1 MNTVQKGFTLIE
13 LMIVVAIIGILAAI
27 AIPAYQNYTAKATTT
42 SALADI
48 TGGKINVETRLAEG
62 GGIITGKLGSE
73 VGLKD
78 QTANCSSVA
87 VEVTN
92 TGASAI
98 VCKVKGSP
106 KVLGE
111 HISWVRG
118 SDAAAK
124 IVSETNTASNTPE
137 KTGAWECVT
146 SVPASVAPK
155 NCLSEK
161 DSASKAIIDKLDAAT
176 ALASAKTKATVGTTG

>member
-27 AIPAYQNYTAKATTT
+27 AIPAYQNYTAKATAT

-48 TGGKINVETRLAEG
+48 TGGKINIETRLAEG
-62 GGIITGKLGSE
+62 GGALTGANGIGSSI
-73 VGLKD
+73 GLKD
-78 QTANCSSVA
+78 TTANCTSVK
-87 VEVTN
+87 VEIATN
-92 TGASAI
+92 GSAAI
-98 VCKVKGSP
+98 LCKVKGSP
-106 KVLGE
+106 KVLDE
-111 HISWVRG
+111 HITWVRG
-118 SDAAAK
+118 SDAAAVK
-124 IVSETNTASNTPE
+124 GATAASDIAE

-161 DSASKAIIDKLDAAT
+161 DTTQKAVIDALDAAT
-176 ALASAKTKATVGTTG
+176 VLASAKTAAGYS